1 MSYMGITSSLN
12 SYMRESSRL
21 DSFSGAR
28 YEDYKPFTKTAS
40 DIASQVESGALV
52 DYASL
57 MGDTELSTDEF
68 KQVITDFISSMSRH
82 SSRAGDSFAIH
93 LTDDAFENMMT
104 DKDYMN
110 WVLNTIQESFDTED
124 PKSESLGGAFD
135 VKYFGAAIKN
145 YTADFWYGG
154 TDPLTSMYNWNTFNN
169 KASGSFWS
177 DINSNAQ
184 QANLL
189 AQAQAKKAQMA
200 AQQAA
205 SQFQAA
211 QNVKNDK

>member
-12 SYMRESSRL
+12 QYMRESSRL
-21 DSFSGAR
+21 DSFSGAQ
-28 YEDYKPFTKTAS
+28 YVDYKPFTKTAS
-40 DIASQVESGALV
+40 DVVSKVESGEMV

-57 MGDTELSTDEF
+57 MGDAELSLNDF
-68 KQVITDFISSMSRH
+68 KDVITDFISSMSRH
-82 SSRAGDSFAIH
+82 SSRANDSFAIH

-110 WVLNTIQESFDTED
+110 WVLNTIQDSFETED
-124 PKSESLGGAFD
+124 PKASAMGGAFD
-135 VKYFGAAIKN
+135 VKYFGAAVKN
-145 YTADFWYGG
+145 YAADFWYGG
-154 TDPLTSMYNWNTFNN
+154 TDPLMSAYNWNSFNS

-184 QANLL
+184 QVQLL

-205 SQFQAA
+205 SQYQAA